1 LTKPK
6 IVCTFLCME
15 DKPKRGRPPKGAA
28 SRSARIDIRAEP
40 SEKERYERAAGKA
53 GLSLTDWMKE
63 RLGRAA
69 KRELGD

>member
-1 LTKPK
+1 MRIKNK
-6 IVCTFLCME
+6 G
-15 DKPKRGRPPKGAA
+15 GRPPKGQVT
-28 SRSARIDIRAEP
+28 RTARINMRAEP
-40 SEKERYERAAGKA
+40 SEKERYERAARKA